1 MQEPQQIRKT
11 GWGRFQRWLRGDS
24 EAQLRL
30 DQRLLDQALPFHAL
44 VGAEGQILHA
54 GPSLQR
60 LCGTNPTGQ
69 ALDQCFA
76 ALDRNGEPE
85 AFEAASDPSEH
96 ENRLLRLQ
104 LEAHPMLELSAQ
116 LLRLE
121 RNGAPGWLLDIQPL
135 LNEPEELTSCGLTL
149 QDLNLTHPLRTNML
163 DALMARS
170 LQSDLLEALQERQR
184 SELFE

>member
-1 MQEPQQIRKT
+1 MQEPPQIRET
-11 GWGRFQRWLRGDS
+11 GWGRFQRWLRGES

-44 VGAEGQILHA
+44 IGAKGLILHA

-60 LCGTNPTGQ
+60 ICCANPTGQ
-69 ALDQCFA
+69 RLDQCFQT
-76 ALDRNGEPE
+76 LNSSGEPE
-85 AFEAASDPSEH
+85 PFEAAGDPSDLEG
-96 ENRLLRLQ
+96 RLLRLQ
-104 LEAHPMLELSAQ
+104 LEAQPIVEISAQ

-121 RNGAPGWLLDIQPL
+121 RHGPPAWLLDLQPR
-135 LNEPEELTSCGLTL
+135 LNDPEELASCGLTL

-170 LQSDLLEALQERQR
+170 LQSDLLEALQEQQR
-184 SELFE
+184 SELLE